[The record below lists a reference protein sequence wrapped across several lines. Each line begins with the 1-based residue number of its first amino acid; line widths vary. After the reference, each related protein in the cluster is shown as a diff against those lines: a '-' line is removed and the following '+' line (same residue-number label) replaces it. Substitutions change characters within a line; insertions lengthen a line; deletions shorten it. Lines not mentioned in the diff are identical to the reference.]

1 MKKFQKSLLALGMLS
16 FLSFA
21 NSESFALTIEQRQ
34 VSAPI
39 AHNVENVTD
48 EIATENLPVQQL
60 LLFVNVYEQLR
71 ANYVEEVT
79 EETLINNA
87 IKGML
92 SGLDP
97 HSEFYDAESYKR
109 VQEFTTGSFAGL
121 GIEVVSEDG
130 LIRVISPMDGSPA
143 KKAGIKAGDLIIKI
157 DSTAVQSTDVS
168 KAVDLLKGEPGT
180 EVVLTII
187 RENERSP
194 LTIPVVRD
202 VIKTESIK
210 SELID
215 NEFGYIRLS
224 QFQERSA
231 DEMSNAIVELKKQA
245 QSKKSALKGLILDL
259 RNNPGGVLEQAVSIS
274 DLFLETGLIVY
285 TQGRDPASRIDFTA
299 NPGDVLEGAPLVVL
313 INGGSASASE
323 IVAGA
328 IQDQRRGVVAGE
340 KSFGKGSVQSV
351 VNLAEGQ
358 GMKYTTALYYTPEGR
373 SIQGEG
379 ISPNIELLSL
389 NVDSEKNSNFIR
401 EENLVKHLNK
411 GSDKEQT
418 ITAFKQS
425 EKARSLAVSD
435 NQLYE
440 ALNLLKS
447 LIFVKESPIQ

>member
-1 MKKFQKSLLALGMLS
+1 MRNFQKSLITVTLLS
-16 FLSFA
+16 LLSFA
-21 NSESFALTIEQRQ
+21 NSESMALTIEQ
-34 VSAPI
+34 PK
-39 AHNVENVTD
+39 VTVPAVD
-48 EIATENLPVQQL
+48 ETVKENLPVQQL
-60 LLFVNVYEQLR
+60 LLFVNVLEQLR

-97 HSEFYDAESYKR
+97 HSEFYDAESYKK

-121 GIEVVSEDG
+121 GVEVVSEDG
-130 LIRVISPMDGSPA
+130 LIRIISPMDGSPA
-143 KKAGIKAGDLIIKI
+143 KKAGIQAGDLIIKI
-157 DSTAVQSTDVS
+157 DSTAVQSVDVS
-168 KAVDLLKGEPGT
+168 KAVDMLKGEPGT

-187 RENERSP
+187 RESERSP

-210 SELID
+210 GELID

-231 DEMSNAIVELKKQA
+231 EEMKTAIEDLNKQA
-245 QSKKSALKGLILDL
+245 AAKKAKVKGLILDL
-259 RNNPGGVLEQAVSIS
+259 RNNPGGVLDQAAEIA
-274 DLFLETGLIVY
+274 DLFLESGLIVY
-285 TQGRDPASRIDFTA
+285 TQGRDPASRIDFVA
-299 NPGDVLEGAPLVVL
+299 NPGDILAGAPLVVL

-351 VNLAEGQ
+351 VNLADGQ
-358 GMKYTTALYYTPEGR
+358 GMKYTTALYYTPNGR

-389 NVDSEKNSNFIR
+389 NVDSERNSNFIR
-401 EENLVKHLNK
+401 EENLAKRLNK
-411 GSDKEQT
+411 GTDKEQS
-418 ITAFKQS
+418 ITTFAQS
-425 EKARSLAVSD
+425 EKARGLAVSD

-447 LIFVKESPIQ
+447 LIFVKDNPIQ

>member
-1 MKKFQKSLLALGMLS
+1 MRNFQKSLITVTLLS
-16 FLSFA
+16 LLSFA
-21 NSESFALTIEQRQ
+21 NSESMALTIEQ
-34 VSAPI
+34 PK
-39 AHNVENVTD
+39 VTVPAVD
-48 EIATENLPVQQL
+48 ETVKENLPVQQL
-60 LLFVNVYEQLR
+60 LLFVNVFEQLR

-79 EETLINNA
+79 EETLVNNA

-97 HSEFYDAESYKR
+97 HSEFYDKESYKK

-121 GIEVVSEDG
+121 GVEVVSEDG
-130 LIRVISPMDGSPA
+130 LIRIISPMDGSPA
-143 KKAGIKAGDLIIKI
+143 KKAGIQAGDLIIKI
-157 DSTAVQSTDVS
+157 DSTAVQSVDVS
-168 KAVDLLKGEPGT
+168 KAVDMLKGEPGT

-187 RENERSP
+187 RESERSP

-210 SELID
+210 GELID

-231 DEMSNAIVELKKQA
+231 EEMKTAIEDLNKQA
-245 QSKKSALKGLILDL
+245 AAKKAKVKGLILDL
-259 RNNPGGVLEQAVSIS
+259 RNNPGGVLDQAAEIA
-274 DLFLETGLIVY
+274 DLFLESGLIVY
-285 TQGRDPASRIDFTA
+285 TQGRDPASRIDFVA
-299 NPGDVLEGAPLVVL
+299 NPGDILAGAPLVVL

-351 VNLAEGQ
+351 VNLADGQ
-358 GMKYTTALYYTPEGR
+358 GMKYTTALYYTPNGR

-389 NVDSEKNSNFIR
+389 NVDSERNSNFIR
-401 EENLVKHLNK
+401 EENLAKRLNK
-411 GSDKEQT
+411 GADKEQS
-418 ITAFKQS
+418 ITTFAQS
-425 EKARSLAVSD
+425 EKARGLAVSD

-447 LIFVKESPIQ
+447 LIFVKDNPIQ

>member
-1 MKKFQKSLLALGMLS
+1 MKKFQKSLLALGVLS

>member
-1 MKKFQKSLLALGMLS
+1 MRTFQKSLMTVAFLS
-16 FLSFA
+16 LLSFA
-21 NSESFALTIEQRQ
+21 NSESMALTIEQPK
-34 VSAPI
+34 VAVP
-39 AHNVENVTD
+39 AVD
-48 EIATENLPVQQL
+48 EIVKENLPVQQL
-60 LLFVNVYEQLR
+60 LLFVNVFEQLR

-79 EETLINNA
+79 EETLVNNA

-97 HSEFYDAESYKR
+97 HSEFYDSESYKK

-121 GIEVVSEDG
+121 GVEVVSEDG
-130 LIRVISPMDGSPA
+130 LIRIISPMDGSPA
-143 KKAGIKAGDLIIKI
+143 KKAGIQAGDLIIKI
-157 DSTAVQSTDVS
+157 DSTAVQSVDVS
-168 KAVDLLKGEPGT
+168 KAVDMLKGEPGT

-187 RENERSP
+187 RESERSP

-210 SELID
+210 GELID

-231 DEMSNAIVELKKQA
+231 EEMKTAIEDLNKQA
-245 QSKKSALKGLILDL
+245 AAKKAKVKGLILDL
-259 RNNPGGVLEQAVSIS
+259 RNNPGGVLDQAAEIA
-274 DLFLETGLIVY
+274 DLFLESGLIVY
-285 TQGRDPASRIDFTA
+285 TQGRDPASRIDFVA
-299 NPGDVLEGAPLVVL
+299 NPGDILAGAPLVVL

-351 VNLAEGQ
+351 VNLADGQ
-358 GMKYTTALYYTPEGR
+358 GMKYTTALYYTPNGR

-389 NVDSEKNSNFIR
+389 NVDSERNSNFIR
-401 EENLVKHLNK
+401 EENLAKRLNK
-411 GSDKEQT
+411 GSDKEQS
-418 ITAFKQS
+418 ITTFAQS
-425 EKARSLAVSD
+425 EKARGLAVSD

-447 LIFVKESPIQ
+447 LIFVKDNPIQ

>member
-1 MKKFQKSLLALGMLS
+1 MRKFQKSLITVTLLPL
-16 FLSFA
+16 LSFA
-21 NSESFALTIEQRQ
+21 NSESMALTIEQPK
-34 VSAPI
+34 VVMP
-39 AHNVENVTD
+39 VVD
-48 EIATENLPVQQL
+48 ETMKENLPVQQL
-60 LLFVNVYEQLR
+60 LLFVNVFEQLR

-79 EETLINNA
+79 EEALINNA

-97 HSEFYDAESYKR
+97 HSEFYDAESYKK

-121 GIEVVSEDG
+121 GVEVVSEDG
-130 LIRVISPMDGSPA
+130 LIRIISPMDGSPA
-143 KKAGIKAGDLIIKI
+143 KKAGVKAGDLIIKI
-157 DSTAVQSTDVS
+157 DSTAVQSIDVS
-168 KAVDLLKGEPGT
+168 KAVDMLKGDPGT

-187 RENERSP
+187 RESERSP

-210 SELID
+210 GELID

-231 DEMSNAIVELKKQA
+231 EEMKTAIDDLNKQA
-245 QSKKSALKGLILDL
+245 AAKKSTVKGLILDL
-259 RNNPGGVLEQAVSIS
+259 RNNPGGVLDQAVEIS
-274 DLFLETGLIVY
+274 DLFLESGIIVY
-285 TQGRDPASRIDFTA
+285 TQGRDLASRIDFVA
-299 NPGDVLEGAPLVVL
+299 NPGDILEGSPLIVL

-328 IQDQRRGVVAGE
+328 LQDQRRGVIVGE

-351 VNLAEGQ
+351 INLADGQ
-358 GMKYTTALYYTPEGR
+358 GMKYTTALYYTPAGR

-389 NVDSEKNSNFIR
+389 NVDSERNSNFIR
-401 EENLVKHLNK
+401 EENLAKHLNK
-411 GSDKEQT
+411 GSDQEQS
-418 ITAFKQS
+418 ITTFAQS
-425 EKARSLAVSD
+425 EKSRDLAVSD

-447 LIFVKESPIQ
+447 LIFVKDNPIQ

>member
-1 MKKFQKSLLALGMLS
+1 MKKFQKSLIALGLLS
-16 FLSFA
+16 FFSFA
-21 NSESFALTIEQRQ
+21 NSESYALTIEQKQ
-34 VSAPI
+34 VVVPTVDETSEA
-39 AHNVENVTD
+39 EN
-48 EIATENLPVQQL
+48 ENLPVQQL

-79 EETLINNA
+79 EETMINNA

-97 HSEFYDAESYKR
+97 HSEFYDAESYKK

-121 GIEVVSEDG
+121 GIEVISEDG
-130 LIRVISPMDGSPA
+130 LIRIIAPMDGSPA
-143 KKAGIKAGDLIIKI
+143 KKAGVQAGDLIIKI
-157 DSTAVQSTDVS
+157 DSTAVQSIDVS
-168 KAVDLLKGEPGT
+168 KAVDMLKGDPGT

-194 LTIPVVRD
+194 LTIPVIRD

-215 NEFGYIRLS
+215 NEFGYVRLS
-224 QFQERSA
+224 QFQDRSA
-231 DEMSNAIVELKKQA
+231 EEMNNAISELKKQA
-245 QSKKSALKGLILDL
+245 MSKKSSLKGLIVDL
-259 RNNPGGVLEQAVSIS
+259 RNNPGGVLDQAVDIS
-274 DLFLETGLIVY
+274 DLFLESGLIVY

-299 NPGDVLEGAPLVVL
+299 NPGDVLAGAPLVIL

-328 IQDQRRGVVAGE
+328 IQDQRRGVIAGE

-351 VNLAEGQ
+351 INLAEGQ
-358 GMKYTTALYYTPEGR
+358 GMKYTTALYYTPGGR

-401 EENLVKHLNK
+401 EENLAKHLNK
-411 GSDKEQT
+411 GSDKEQS
-418 ITAFKQS
+418 ITTFAQS
-425 EKARSLAVSD
+425 EKARGLAVSD

-447 LIFVKESPIQ
+447 LIFVKENPIQ

>member
-1 MKKFQKSLLALGMLS
+1 MRNFQKSLITVTLLS
-16 FLSFA
+16 LLSFA
-21 NSESFALTIEQRQ
+21 NSESMALTIEQ
-34 VSAPI
+34 PK
-39 AHNVENVTD
+39 VTVPAVD
-48 EIATENLPVQQL
+48 ETVKENLPVQQL
-60 LLFVNVYEQLR
+60 LLFVNVFEQLR

-79 EETLINNA
+79 EETLVNNA

-97 HSEFYDAESYKR
+97 HSEFYDAESYKK

-121 GIEVVSEDG
+121 GVEVVSEDG
-130 LIRVISPMDGSPA
+130 LIRIISPMDGSPA
-143 KKAGIKAGDLIIKI
+143 KKAGIQAGDLIIKI
-157 DSTAVQSTDVS
+157 DSTAVQSVDVS
-168 KAVDLLKGEPGT
+168 KAVDMLKGEPGT

-187 RENERSP
+187 RESERSP

-210 SELID
+210 GELID

-231 DEMSNAIVELKKQA
+231 EEMKTAIEDLNKQA
-245 QSKKSALKGLILDL
+245 AAKKAKVKGLILDL
-259 RNNPGGVLEQAVSIS
+259 RNNPGGVLDQAAEIA
-274 DLFLETGLIVY
+274 DLFLEAGLIVY
-285 TQGRDPASRIDFTA
+285 TQGRDPASRIDFMA
-299 NPGDVLEGAPLVVL
+299 NPGDILAGAPLVVL

-358 GMKYTTALYYTPEGR
+358 GMKYTTALYYTPNGR

-389 NVDSEKNSNFIR
+389 NVDSERNSNFIR
-401 EENLVKHLNK
+401 EENLAKRLNK
-411 GSDKEQT
+411 GSDKEQS
-418 ITAFKQS
+418 ITTFTQS
-425 EKARSLAVSD
+425 EKARGLAVSD

-447 LIFVKESPIQ
+447 LIFVKDNPIQ

>member
-1 MKKFQKSLLALGMLS
+1 MKKFQKSLLALGVLS

-39 AHNVENVTD
+39 AHNVENVAD

>member
-1 MKKFQKSLLALGMLS
+1 MRNFQKSLITVTLLS
-16 FLSFA
+16 LLSFA
-21 NSESFALTIEQRQ
+21 NSESMALTIEQ
-34 VSAPI
+34 PK
-39 AHNVENVTD
+39 VTVPAVD
-48 EIATENLPVQQL
+48 ETVKENLPVQQL
-60 LLFVNVYEQLR
+60 LLFVNVFEQLR

-79 EETLINNA
+79 EETLVNNA

-97 HSEFYDAESYKR
+97 HSEFYDAESYKK

-121 GIEVVSEDG
+121 GVEVVSEDG
-130 LIRVISPMDGSPA
+130 LIRIISPMDGSPA
-143 KKAGIKAGDLIIKI
+143 KKAGIQAGDLIIKI
-157 DSTAVQSTDVS
+157 DSTAVQSVDVS
-168 KAVDLLKGEPGT
+168 KAVDMLKGEPGT

-187 RENERSP
+187 RESERSP

-210 SELID
+210 GELID

-231 DEMSNAIVELKKQA
+231 EEMKTAIEDLNKQA
-245 QSKKSALKGLILDL
+245 AAKKAKVKGLILDL
-259 RNNPGGVLEQAVSIS
+259 RNNPGGVLDQAAEIA
-274 DLFLETGLIVY
+274 DLFLESGLIVY
-285 TQGRDPASRIDFTA
+285 TQGRDPASRIDFVA
-299 NPGDVLEGAPLVVL
+299 NPGDILAGAPLVVL

-351 VNLAEGQ
+351 VNLADGQ
-358 GMKYTTALYYTPEGR
+358 GMKYTTALYYTPNGR

-389 NVDSEKNSNFIR
+389 NVDSERNSNFIR
-401 EENLVKHLNK
+401 EENLAKRLNK
-411 GSDKEQT
+411 GTDKEQS
-418 ITAFKQS
+418 ITTFAQS
-425 EKARSLAVSD
+425 EKARGLAVSD

-447 LIFVKESPIQ
+447 LIFVKDNPIQ

>member
-1 MKKFQKSLLALGMLS
+1 MRKFQKSLVTVTLLS
-16 FLSFA
+16 LLSFA
-21 NSESFALTIEQRQ
+21 NSESMALTIEQPK
-34 VSAPI
+34 VVMPI
-39 AHNVENVTD
+39 VD
-48 EIATENLPVQQL
+48 EVVKENLPVQQL
-60 LLFVNVYEQLR
+60 LLFVNVFEQLR

-79 EETLINNA
+79 EEALINNA

-97 HSEFYDAESYKR
+97 HSEFYDAESYKK

-121 GIEVVSEDG
+121 GVEVVSEDG
-130 LIRVISPMDGSPA
+130 LIRIISPIDGSPA
-143 KKAGIKAGDLIIKI
+143 KKAGIQAGDLIIKI
-157 DSTAVQSTDVS
+157 DSTAVQSIDVS
-168 KAVDLLKGEPGT
+168 KAVDMLKGEPGT
-180 EVVLTII
+180 EIVLTII
-187 RENERSP
+187 RESERSP

-231 DEMSNAIVELKKQA
+231 EEMKTAIVDLTKQA
-245 QSKKSALKGLILDL
+245 IAKKSTVKGLILDL
-259 RNNPGGVLEQAVSIS
+259 RNNPGGVLDQAADIA
-274 DLFLETGLIVY
+274 DLFLESGLIVY
-285 TQGRDPASRIDFTA
+285 TQGRDPASRIDFVA
-299 NPGDVLEGAPLVVL
+299 NPGDILEGAPLVVL

-328 IQDQRRGVVAGE
+328 IQDQRRGVIVGE

-358 GMKYTTALYYTPEGR
+358 GMKYTTALYYTPNGR

-389 NVDSEKNSNFIR
+389 NVDSERNSNFIR
-401 EENLVKHLNK
+401 EENLDKRLHK
-411 GSDKEQT
+411 GSDQAQS
-418 ITAFKQS
+418 ITTFAQS
-425 EKARSLAVSD
+425 EKARNLAVSD

-447 LIFVKESPIQ
+447 LIFVKDVLETQ

>member
-1 MKKFQKSLLALGMLS
+1 MRKFQKSLITVTLLS
-16 FLSFA
+16 LLSFA
-21 NSESFALTIEQRQ
+21 NSESMALTIEQPKG
-34 VSAPI
+34 VVPA
-39 AHNVENVTD
+39 VEETVK
-48 EIATENLPVQQL
+48 ENLPVQQL
-60 LLFVNVYEQLR
+60 LLFVNVFEQLR

-79 EETLINNA
+79 EETLVNNA

-97 HSEFYDAESYKR
+97 HSEFYDAESYKK

-121 GIEVVSEDG
+121 GVEVVSEDG
-130 LIRVISPMDGSPA
+130 LIRIISPMDGSPA
-143 KKAGIKAGDLIIKI
+143 KKAGIQAGDLIIKI
-157 DSTAVQSTDVS
+157 DSTAVQSVDVS
-168 KAVDLLKGEPGT
+168 KAVDMLKGEPGT
-180 EVVLTII
+180 EVILTII
-187 RENERSP
+187 RESERSP

-210 SELID
+210 GELID

-231 DEMSNAIVELKKQA
+231 EEMKTAIEDLNKQA
-245 QSKKSALKGLILDL
+245 AAKKAKVKGLILDL
-259 RNNPGGVLEQAVSIS
+259 RNNPGGVLDQAAEIA
-274 DLFLETGLIVY
+274 DLFLESGLIVY
-285 TQGRDPASRIDFTA
+285 TQGRDPASRIDFVA
-299 NPGDVLEGAPLVVL
+299 NPGDILAGAPLVVL

-358 GMKYTTALYYTPEGR
+358 GMKYTTALYYTPNGR

-389 NVDSEKNSNFIR
+389 NVDSERNSNFIR
-401 EENLVKHLNK
+401 EENLAKRLNK
-411 GSDKEQT
+411 GSDKEQS
-418 ITAFKQS
+418 ITTFAQS
-425 EKARSLAVSD
+425 EKARGLAVSD

-447 LIFVKESPIQ
+447 LIFVKDNPIQ

>member
-1 MKKFQKSLLALGMLS
+1 MRTFQKSLMAVAFLS
-16 FLSFA
+16 LLSFA
-21 NSESFALTIEQRQ
+21 NSESMALTIEQPK
-34 VSAPI
+34 VVVPNAD
-39 AHNVENVTD
+39 VVD
-48 EIATENLPVQQL
+48 EAVKENLPVQQL
-60 LLFVNVYEQLR
+60 LLFVNVFEQLR

-79 EETLINNA
+79 EETLVNNA

-97 HSEFYDAESYKR
+97 HSEFYDSESYKK

-121 GIEVVSEDG
+121 GVEVVSEDG
-130 LIRVISPMDGSPA
+130 LIRIISPMDGSPA
-143 KKAGIKAGDLIIKI
+143 KKAGIQAGDLIIKI
-157 DSTAVQSTDVS
+157 DSTAVQSVDVS
-168 KAVDLLKGEPGT
+168 KAVDMLKGEPGT

-187 RENERSP
+187 RESERSP

-210 SELID
+210 GELID

-231 DEMSNAIVELKKQA
+231 EEMKAAIEDLNKQA
-245 QSKKSALKGLILDL
+245 SAKKSTVKGLILDL
-259 RNNPGGVLEQAVSIS
+259 RNNPGGVLDQAAEIA
-274 DLFLETGLIVY
+274 DLFLESGLIVY
-285 TQGRDPASRIDFTA
+285 TQGRDPASRIDFVA
-299 NPGDVLEGAPLVVL
+299 NPGDILAGAPLVVL

-328 IQDQRRGVVAGE
+328 IQDQRRGVIAGE

-358 GMKYTTALYYTPEGR
+358 GMKYTTALYYTPNGR

-389 NVDSEKNSNFIR
+389 NVDSERNSNFIR
-401 EENLVKHLNK
+401 EENLAKRLNK
-411 GSDKEQT
+411 GSDKEQS
-418 ITAFKQS
+418 ITTFAQS
-425 EKARSLAVSD
+425 EKARGLAVSD

-447 LIFVKESPIQ
+447 LIFVKDSPIQ

>member
-1 MKKFQKSLLALGMLS
+1 MRKFQKSLITVAFLS
-16 FLSFA
+16 LLSFA
-21 NSESFALTIEQRQ
+21 NSESMALTIEQPK
-34 VSAPI
+34 VVVPDV
-39 AHNVENVTD
+39 NVEVVD
-48 EIATENLPVQQL
+48 EAAQENLPVQQL
-60 LLFVNVYEQLR
+60 LLFVNVFEQLR

-79 EETLINNA
+79 EETLVNNA

-97 HSEFYDAESYKR
+97 HSEFYDAESYKK

-121 GIEVVSEDG
+121 GVEVVSEDG
-130 LIRVISPMDGSPA
+130 LIRIISPMDGSPA
-143 KKAGIKAGDLIIKI
+143 KKAGIQAGDLIIKI
-157 DSTAVQSTDVS
+157 DSTAVQSIDVA
-168 KAVDLLKGEPGT
+168 KAVDMLKGDPGT

-187 RENERSP
+187 RESERSP

-210 SELID
+210 GELID

-224 QFQERSA
+224 QFQDRSA
-231 DEMSNAIVELKKQA
+231 EDMKTAIDDLNKQA
-245 QSKKSALKGLILDL
+245 SAKKSVVKGLILDL
-259 RNNPGGVLEQAVSIS
+259 RNNPGGVLDQAVEIS
-274 DLFLETGLIVY
+274 DLFLESGLIVY
-285 TQGRDPASRIDFTA
+285 TQGRDPASRIDFVA
-299 NPGDVLEGAPLVVL
+299 NPGDILSGAPLVVL

-328 IQDQRRGVVAGE
+328 IQDQRRGVIVGE

-351 VNLAEGQ
+351 VNLAQGQ
-358 GMKYTTALYYTPEGR
+358 GMKYTTALYYTPDGR

-389 NVDSEKNSNFIR
+389 NVDSERNSNFIR
-401 EENLVKHLNK
+401 EENLAKRLNK
-411 GSDKEQT
+411 GSDKVQSVT
-418 ITAFKQS
+418 TFTQS
-425 EKARSLAVSD
+425 EKARGLAVSD

-447 LIFVKESPIQ
+447 LIFVKENPIQ

>member
-1 MKKFQKSLLALGMLS
+1 MRKFQKSLVAVTLLS
-16 FLSFA
+16 LLSFA
-21 NSESFALTIEQRQ
+21 NSESMALTIEQPKVVVPN
-34 VSAPI
+34 VSEEVI
-39 AHNVENVTD
+39 ENA
-48 EIATENLPVQQL
+48 ATANLPVQQL
-60 LLFVNVYEQLR
+60 LLFVNVFEQLR

-79 EETLINNA
+79 EETLVNNA

-97 HSEFYDAESYKR
+97 HSEFYDSESYKK

-121 GIEVVSEDG
+121 GVEVVSEDG
-130 LIRVISPMDGSPA
+130 LIRIISPMDGSPA
-143 KKAGIKAGDLIIKI
+143 KKAGIQAGDLIIKI
-157 DSTAVQSTDVS
+157 DSTAVQSIDVA
-168 KAVDLLKGEPGT
+168 KAVDMLKGEPGT

-187 RENERSP
+187 RESERSP

-210 SELID
+210 GELID

-231 DEMSNAIVELKKQA
+231 EEMKTAIDDLNKQA
-245 QSKKSALKGLILDL
+245 MAKKTTVKGLILDL
-259 RNNPGGVLEQAVSIS
+259 RNNPGGVLDQAVEIS
-274 DLFLETGLIVY
+274 DLFLESGLIVY
-285 TQGRDPASRIDFTA
+285 TQGRDPASRIDFVA
-299 NPGDVLEGAPLVVL
+299 NPGDILEGAPLVVL

-328 IQDQRRGVVAGE
+328 IQDQRRGIIAGE

-351 VNLAEGQ
+351 VNLANGQ

-389 NVDSEKNSNFIR
+389 NVDSERNSNFIR
-401 EENLVKHLNK
+401 EENLAKRLNK
-411 GSDKEQT
+411 GSDKEQN
-418 ITAFKQS
+418 ITTFAQS
-425 EKARSLAVSD
+425 EKARGLAISD

-447 LIFVKESPIQ
+447 LIFVKDVLETQ

>member
-1 MKKFQKSLLALGMLS
+1 MRKFQKSLITMTLFSL
-16 FLSFA
+16 LSFA
-21 NSESFALTIEQRQ
+21 NSESMALTIEQPKG
-34 VSAPI
+34 VIP
-39 AHNVENVTD
+39 NVEVLSDTA
-48 EIATENLPVQQL
+48 EIAKENLPVQQL
-60 LLFVNVYEQLR
+60 LLFVNVFEQLR

-79 EETLINNA
+79 EETLVNNA

-97 HSEFYDAESYKR
+97 HSEFYDAESYKK

-121 GIEVVSEDG
+121 GVEVVSEDG
-130 LIRVISPMDGSPA
+130 LIRIISPMDGSPA
-143 KKAGIKAGDLIIKI
+143 KKAGIQAGDLIIKI
-157 DSTAVQSTDVS
+157 DSTAVQSIDVS
-168 KAVDLLKGEPGT
+168 KAVDMLKGEPGT

-187 RENERSP
+187 RESERSP

-210 SELID
+210 GELID

-231 DEMSNAIVELKKQA
+231 EDMKTAIEDLNKQA
-245 QSKKSALKGLILDL
+245 AAKKAKVKGLILDL
-259 RNNPGGVLEQAVSIS
+259 RNNPGGVLDQAAEIA
-274 DLFLETGLIVY
+274 DLFLESGLIVY
-285 TQGRDPASRIDFTA
+285 TQGRDPASRIDFAA
-299 NPGDVLEGAPLVVL
+299 NPGDILAGAPLVVL

-328 IQDQRRGVVAGE
+328 IQDQRRGIIAGE

-358 GMKYTTALYYTPEGR
+358 GMKYTTALYYTPNGR

-389 NVDSEKNSNFIR
+389 NVDSERNSNFIR
-401 EENLVKHLNK
+401 EENLAKRLNK
-411 GSDKEQT
+411 GSDQEQSIMT
-418 ITAFKQS
+418 FAQS
-425 EKARSLAVSD
+425 EKARGLAVSD

-447 LIFVKESPIQ
+447 LIFVKDNPIQ

>member
-1 MKKFQKSLLALGMLS
+1 MNKFQKSLLALGVLS
-16 FLSFA
+16 LLSFA
-21 NSESFALTIEQRQ
+21 NSESFGLTIEQKQ
-34 VSAPI
+34 VNAPI
-39 AHNVENVTD
+39 VNNVEVVD
-48 EIATENLPVQQL
+48 EIAQENLPVQQL

-71 ANYVEEVT
+71 ANYVEEIT

-97 HSEFYDAESYKR
+97 HSEFYDAESYEK

-130 LIRVISPMDGSPA
+130 LIRIIAPMDGSPA

-157 DSTAVQSTDVS
+157 DSTAVQSVDVS
-168 KAVDLLKGEPGT
+168 KAVDMLKGEPGT

-215 NEFGYIRLS
+215 NEFGYVRLS
-224 QFQERSA
+224 QFQDRSA
-231 DEMSNAIVELKKQA
+231 EEMNSAIAELKKQA

-259 RNNPGGVLEQAVSIS
+259 RNNPGGVLDQAVNIS
-274 DLFLETGLIVY
+274 DLFLESGLIVY
-285 TQGRDPASRIDFTA
+285 TQGRDPASRIDFVA

-328 IQDQRRGVVAGE
+328 IQDQRRGVIAGE

-351 VNLAEGQ
+351 VNLPEGQ

-401 EENLVKHLNK
+401 EENLAKHLNK

-418 ITAFKQS
+418 ITTFTQS

-447 LIFVKESPIQ
+447 LIFVKENPIQ